1 MKTDAILT
9 VRVVQN
15 AIWLV
20 YQLVYN
26 LQTNTFILP
35 IVTIRTLFNF
45 VTFRVRRGREKQ
57 RGLAT

>member
-35 IVTIRTLFNF
+35 IVTIRTMLNF